1 MVYNRVFDNYI
12 RITKELANTFIKY
25 CDINKIKHEEYIMV
39 YKDGKSLFN
48 MDFIPFGS
56 LKVEKRKSKF
66 IDKLQGKYVFE
77 LK

>member
-1 MVYNRVFDNYI
+1 
-12 RITKELANTFIKY
+12 
-25 CDINKIKHEEYIMV
+25 MV